1 MSTKGPTYGKLQLQ
15 GNRWILSDIPP
26 HVAIR
31 LKSVFAG
38 IPKTQT
44 SVFNLPA
51 TESMSA
57 DLCWFESR
65 YRMEMTPHDRSALEN
80 LKVLFEE
87 DRAASEA
94 ILLPEWQPPSRHG
107 LRSGHELYHYQ
118 KQAVEL
124 WLRRKSL
131 LLGDETGLGKT
142 LVPLGALAGSPYL
155 PAAIVVQSHLPTQWV
170 NEYIKK
176 FTYMQAHIIQ
186 GRTPYSLPPANLYVF
201 KYSNIAGWV
210 DLFATG
216 FFKAVVYDEIQELRR
231 GNEAEKGRAALVLS
245 QNASLKLGLSAS
257 PVYNLGSEMHNVLQY
272 IDPDVLGP
280 WDEFTREW
288 CRMASGG
295 KWAVK
300 DPDALGSY
308 LRESGV
314 FLRRLKQG
322 RPINKIPIEVD
333 FDEDIADSAA
343 DLARMLA
350 IKVVSG
356 SFVEAG
362 SASRELDAFARLQTG
377 LAKVKSVAGLARIYL
392 EKGVPL
398 VIGLWHR
405 QCYDIMMEDLK
416 EFRPVMYTGS
426 ESGPQKDKAKEAFI
440 SGRSDVILM
449 SLRSGAGLDGLQ
461 RRCST
466 LLVGEL
472 DWSNAVLDPQMIG
485 RLDRPGQP
493 AEEITMLIPYVNYG
507 SDPVLMQVN
516 AFKKD
521 QQRGIN
527 DPGAVLQPVYTDES
541 RFKMLAKQFLREE

>member
-1 MSTKGPTYGKLQLQ
+1 MAKAPTYGKLTLQ
-15 GNRWILSDIPP
+15 DNRWILSDIPP

-65 YRMEMTPHDRSALEN
+65 YKMDMKPQDRAALEN
-80 LKVLFEE
+80 LRSLFEE

-94 ILLPEWQPPSRHG
+94 ILLPEWQPPTRHG

-176 FTYMQAHIIQ
+176 FTYMQAHIIE
-186 GRTPYSLPPANLYVF
+186 GKTPYSLPPANLYVF

-333 FDEDIADSAA
+333 FDEAIAESAA

-377 LAKVKSVAGLARIYL
+377 LAKIKSVAGLARIYL
-392 EKGVPL
+392 EKGIPL
-398 VIGLWHR
+398 IIGMWHR
-405 QCYDIMMEDLK
+405 QCYEIMMEELK
-416 EFRPVMYTGS
+416 EFHPVMYTGS
-426 ESGPQKDKAKEAFI
+426 ESAVQKDRAKEAFI
-440 SGRSDVILM
+440 SGKSDVLLI

-461 RRCST
+461 KRCST
-466 LLVGEL
+466 LIVGEM
-472 DWSNAVLDPQMIG
+472 DWSNAVVDPQLVG
-485 RLDRPGQP
+485 RIDRPGQT

-527 DPGAVLQPVYTDES
+527 DPGAVLQPVHTDES
-541 RFKMLAKQFLREE
+541 RFKMLAKQFLKEEA

>member
-1 MSTKGPTYGKLQLQ
+1 MRTATYGRLELQ
-15 GNRWILSDIPP
+15 GNRWILSAIPP

-44 SVFNLPA
+44 GTFDLPA
-51 TESMSA
+51 SDAMSA
-57 DLCWFESR
+57 DLAWFESR
-65 YRMEMTPHDRSALEN
+65 YRFEMTPRDRAALEN
-80 LKVLFEE
+80 MKRAFED
-87 DRAASEA
+87 DRAQTEA
-94 ILLPEWQPPSRHG
+94 ILLPDWQPPARLG
-107 LRSGHELYHYQ
+107 LKAGFDLYHYQ

-124 WLRRKSL
+124 WLKRKSL

-142 LVPLGALAGSPYL
+142 LVPLGSLAGSPYL

-176 FTYMQAHIIQ
+176 FTHMQAHIIQ
-186 GRTPYSLPPANLYVF
+186 GTKPYSLPPANLYVF
-201 KYSNIAGWV
+201 RYSNIAGWV

-231 GNEAEKGRAALVLS
+231 GEDAEKGKAALVLS
-245 QNASLKLGLSAS
+245 QNAALKLGLSAS
-257 PVYNLGSEMHNVLQY
+257 PVFNLGSEIWNVLRY

-280 WDEFTREW
+280 WEEFTREW
-288 CRMASGG
+288 CKIASGG

-322 RPINKIPIEVD
+322 RPVNKIPIEVD
-333 FDEDIADSAA
+333 FDEEIADNATE
-343 DLARMLA
+343 LAKKLA
-350 IKVVSG
+350 IKVMNG
-356 SFVEAG
+356 TFVEAG
-362 SASRELDAFARLQTG
+362 SAARELDAFARLQTG
-377 LAKVKSVAGLARIYL
+377 LAKAKSVAAIAKLYL
-392 EKGVPL
+392 DKDIPILLG
-398 VIGLWHR
+398 GWHR
-405 QCYDIMMEDLK
+405 ECYKIWNEELK
-416 EFRPVMYTGS
+416 DYRPVMYTGS
-426 ESGPQKDKAKEAFI
+426 ETGRQKDRAKESFI
-440 SGRSDVILM
+440 NGESDCFMI

-461 RRCST
+461 KRCST
-466 LLVGEL
+466 LIVGEL
-472 DWSNAVLDPQMIG
+472 DWSNAVIDPQLVG
-485 RLDRPGQP
+485 RIDRPGQK
-493 AEEITMLIPYVNYG
+493 ADEITMIIPYVNYG

-527 DPGAVLQPVYTDES
+527 DPGSVLQPMHTDES
-541 RFKMLAKQFLREE
+541 RIKMLAKQFLEGGSE